1 MRTLRF
7 TVDGQTIR
15 KNPDCDFSGLV
26 AGSVGYL
33 RANFKFSK
41 EWFGC
46 TKAASFWFDG
56 LEHAV
61 LHKHVSRGRKQ
72 KAAGAVVLDCAVPYD
87 CGCVAGDVLHRESGW
102 CLNGRR
108 IEFGFNNI

>member
-7 TVDGQTIR
+7 IVDGQTIR
-15 KNPDCDFSGLV
+15 KDPDCDFSGLV

-46 TKAASFWFDG
+46 VKAASFWYSG
-56 LEHAV
+56 LEH
-61 LHKHVSRGRKQ
+61 
-72 KAAGAVVLDCAVPYD
+72 GALLDALDSCMIPEEA
-87 CGCVAGDVLHRESGW
+87 
-102 CLNGRR
+102 LNG
-108 IEFGFNNI
+108 EQFQVSVTGVKSGFKIRTSITQVRQEVCE

>member
-61 LHKHVSRGRKQ
+61 LLDELDSCMIPE
-72 KAAGAVVLDCAVPYD
+72 KALSGEQFQVAVTGVK
-87 CGCVAGDVLHRESGW
+87 SGFKIRT
-102 CLNGRR
+102 NKTKVRQ
-108 IEFGFNNI
+108 EVY